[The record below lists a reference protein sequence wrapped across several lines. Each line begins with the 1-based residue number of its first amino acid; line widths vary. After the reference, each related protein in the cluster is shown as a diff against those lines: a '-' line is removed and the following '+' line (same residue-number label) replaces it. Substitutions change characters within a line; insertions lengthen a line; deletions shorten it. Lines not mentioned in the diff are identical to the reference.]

1 MKYIIYT
8 MMILLLSVFS
18 QSCDKFLDEKPQLS
32 AATPDKEE
40 DLRALLDFESQ
51 INLYYPGLIELGTD
65 DYYLAD
71 VDYGKMLASYQ
82 EAYTWD
88 KEMLSMDVDYWRLCY
103 NTIMIANIVLEG
115 VERLQPI
122 KNMDIRGEAMFVR
135 GLAHFYVAQLYSP
148 LFDKDTDSPYGVPI
162 RLTSDFNV
170 PVTRATVHETYK
182 QIIDDLSG
190 AISYLKDQAAEI
202 NRPSK
207 RAAYA
212 ALARIYLSMSDY
224 VQARYYANES
234 LKLNADLMDFNAI
247 DPTPAFPINP
257 KNVEMIYYG
266 STISAS
272 SVLHNSTARIP
283 KSIYNSFADNDLRKS
298 LFFKTVNT
306 TEYAFKGYY
315 SGRSASYFA
324 GFANDE
330 LYLIR
335 SECNARLGTTK
346 EALDDMNKLLE
357 NRVRKGTFEKLVVSD
372 TKDLLNLI
380 LNERRKE
387 MLFRGVR
394 WSDLK
399 RLNVDPDYAIDLYRE
414 INVNGKIK
422 RYELPANDSRYLYPI
437 PAEVIMQSNI
447 PQNPR

>member
-1 MKYIIYT
+1 MKYIFCT
-8 MMILLLSVFS
+8 MMILMWSVFF
-18 QSCDKFLDEKPQLS
+18 QSCTKFLDEKPQLS

-65 DYYLAD
+65 DYYLTD
-71 VDYGKMLASYQ
+71 VDYGKMQASYQ

-115 VERLQPI
+115 VERIQPI

-148 LFDKDTDSPYGVPI
+148 LFDKDTDSPYGIPI

-170 PVTRATVHETYK
+170 PVTRATVHETYT

-190 AISYLKDQAAEI
+190 AIPYLKDQAAEI
-202 NRPSK
+202 NRPGK

-224 VQARYYANES
+224 VQARYYADES

-247 DPTPAFPINP
+247 DPTLAFPINP

-266 STISAS
+266 STISGS
-272 SVLHNSTARIP
+272 SALHNSTARIP
-283 KSIYNSFADNDLRKS
+283 KSTYHLFEDNDLRRL
-298 LFFKTVNT
+298 LFFKPVNA

-335 SECNARLGTTK
+335 SECNVRLGATK
-346 EALDDMNKLLE
+346 DALDDMNKLLE
-357 NRVRKGTFEKLVVSD
+357 TRIRKGTFEKLELSD
-372 TKDLLNLI
+372 AKELLNLI

-399 RLNVDPDYAIDLYRE
+399 RLNVDPDHAIDLFRE
-414 INVNGKIK
+414 INVNGEIK
-422 RYELPANDSRYLYPI
+422 RYELPANDRRYVYPI
-437 PAEVIMQSNI
+437 PREVIIQSNI

>member
-1 MKYIIYT
+1 MRYIMYIG
-8 MMILLLSVFS
+8 IVLLGVFS
-18 QSCDKFLDEKPQLS
+18 QSCAKFLDEKPQLS

-65 DYYLAD
+65 DYYLTD
-71 VDYGKMLASYQ
+71 VDYGKMQASYQ

-88 KEMLSMDVDYWRLCY
+88 KNMLSIDVGYWRTCY
-103 NTIMIANIVLEG
+103 NTIMISNIVLEG
-115 VERLQPI
+115 VERLQPV
-122 KNMDIRGEAMFVR
+122 KNIDIQGEAMFVR
-135 GLAHFYVAQLYSP
+135 GLAHFYVAQLYCP
-148 LFDKDTDSPYGVPI
+148 VFDKDTDSPYGVPI

-170 PVTRATVHETYK
+170 PVTRATVHETYQ
-182 QIIDDLSG
+182 QIIEDIKG
-190 AISYLKDQAAEI
+190 AIPFLKDQAAEI

-212 ALARIYLSMSDY
+212 ALARIYLSMLDY
-224 VQARYYANES
+224 ESARYYANQC
-234 LKLNADLMDFNAI
+234 LKVNADLMDFNAI
-247 DPTPAFPINP
+247 DPAPAFPFNP

-266 STISAS
+266 STISGS
-272 SVLHNSTARIP
+272 SALHNGTARIP
-283 KSIYNSFADNDLRKS
+283 KPLYDLYDGDDLRKQVY
-298 LFFKTVNT
+298 FKSIND
-306 TEYAFKGYY
+306 TEYAYKGYY

-335 SECNARLGTTK
+335 AECNARLGARA
-346 EALDDMNKLLE
+346 EAVADLNKLLE
-357 NRVRKGTFEKLVVSD
+357 NRIVKGAFEALKPLD
-372 TKDLLNLI
+372 AKELLSII

-399 RLNVDPDYAIDLYRE
+399 RLNLDPDHAVDLFRE
-414 INVNGKIK
+414 INVNGEIK
-422 RYELPANDSRYLYPI
+422 RYELPANDPRYIYPI
-437 PAEVIMQSNI
+437 PAEVIIQSNI
-447 PQNPR
+447 LQNPR

>member
-1 MKYIIYT
+1 
-8 MMILLLSVFS
+8 MMWIGIFLWSLCC
-18 QSCDKFLDEKPQLS
+18 QSCTKFLDEKPQLS

-65 DYYLAD
+65 DYYLNND
-71 VDYGKMLASYQ
+71 TYNNMLASFQ
-82 EAYTWD
+82 EAYRWD
-88 KEMLSMDVDYWRLCY
+88 KEMITTDVAYWRACY

-122 KNMDIRGEAMFVR
+122 KNKDIEGEALFVR
-135 GLAHFYVAQLYSP
+135 GLAHFYAAQLYCP
-148 LFDKDTDSPYGVPI
+148 LYNEVVDSPFGLPI

-170 PVTRATVHETYK
+170 PVTRATVHQTYK
-182 QIIDDLSG
+182 QIIDDIKG
-190 AISYLKDQAAEI
+190 AIPYLRDQAAEI

-212 ALARIYLSMSDY
+212 ALARIYLSIADY
-224 VQARYYANES
+224 EQARYYANEC
-234 LKLNADLMDFNAI
+234 LRINADLMDFNTI
-247 DPTPAFPINP
+247 DAKLNYPITP

-266 STISAS
+266 STISGSAALNS
-272 SVLHNSTARIP
+272 SRARIP
-283 KSIYNSFADNDLRKS
+283 MEVYDLFDANDLRK
-298 LFFKTVNT
+298 LIYFKSVNA

-315 SGRSASYFA
+315 SGRSATYFA

-330 LYLIR
+330 LFLIR
-335 SECNARLGTTK
+335 AECNVRLGATE
-346 EALDDMNKLLE
+346 EALVDMNKLLE
-357 NRVRKGTFEKLVVSD
+357 NRIRKGSFTELKLSD
-372 TKDLLNLI
+372 PKDLLLFI

-399 RLNVDPDYAIDLYRE
+399 RLNLEPDHAVNLVRE
-414 INVNGKIK
+414 VTANGETK
-422 RYELPANDSRYLYPI
+422 RYELPANDARYLYPI
-437 PAEVIMQSNI
+437 PTEVISQSNI
-447 PQNPR
+447 EQNPR